1 MKGFAGAVGEKAG
14 IVARKSTEMVDKS
27 KEAVFQ
33 AVDVNGDGQIDIED
47 VILMVFKVPRV
58 SINRDNFLRKEL
70 LTKYPQETINQA
82 VLTTSMKANISQD
95 DIEKIAD
102 AINQNERLKVSGIS
116 VALGTPVELL
126 WQQ

>member
-1 MKGFAGAVGEKAG
+1 MKGFAGSVGEKAG
-14 IVARKSTEMVDKS
+14 IVARKSTDMVDKS

-33 AVDVNGDGQIDIED
+33 AVDVNGAGQIDIED

-82 VLTTSMKANISQD
+82 VLTTPMKANISQD

-116 VALGTPVELL
+116 AALGTPVELL